1 MPQSALTEEIELAAV
16 EFRKVRKSFGSVDV
30 IPELNLAIKDGSF
43 TVLVGPSGC
52 GKSTMLRMIAGLET
66 TSSGALLIGGDDVTH
81 RNPSERGIAM
91 VFQSYALYPHMTV
104 ADNIG
109 FGLKLAGLP
118 KPEIQKRVSDAAGI
132 LQLEK
137 LLERKPRQLSGGQRQ
152 RVAIGRAIVRQP
164 QIFLFDEPLSNLD
177 ADLRVRMR
185 YEFASLHRQL
195 GTTTLYVTH
204 DQVEAMTLADR
215 IIVLRDG
222 RIEQVGSPRELYAR
236 PANIFVAQF
245 LGTPRMNILAAV
257 VADGGRAEL
266 ADGRSIA
273 LPPLAAPLSPGA
285 LISVGI
291 RPEDIR
297 IGEAPGALPFTIGF
311 VERLGGLATV
321 HLQAG
326 GGSEPIACQLRD
338 DGSLR
343 EGDKVAVQL
352 PPEHLHLFDTEGCA
366 LATGGGK

>member
-1 MPQSALTEEIELAAV
+1 MAGLSIHGAHKSLGETEVLKGVSI
-16 EFRKVRKSFGSVDV
+16 DV
-30 IPELNLAIKDGSF
+30 ADGEF
-43 TVLVGPSGC
+43 TVIVGPSGC
-52 GKSTMLRMIAGLET
+52 GKSTLLRAVAGLEEL
-66 TSSGALLIGGDDVTH
+66 TSGSILIGDRDVTGLP
-81 RNPSERGIAM
+81 PSERGIAM
-91 VFQSYALYPHMTV
+91 VFQSYALYPHLTV
-104 ADNIG
+104 RENMA
-109 FGLKLAGLP
+109 FGLKIA
-118 KPEIQKRVSDAAGI
+118 KAAKSEIDEAVRRAAEI
-132 LQLEK
+132 LNIET
-137 LLERKPRQLSGGQRQ
+137 LLDRKPAALSGGQRQ

-352 PPEHLHLFDTEGCA
+352 PPEHLHLFDTEGRA